1 MQKVEIGLSFQLRW
15 AKQLKDLFLES
26 SKLKKKVSV
35 ESWSETR
42 FLYVNTEQHFDANE
56 NSFRSRRMC

>member
-35 ESWSETR
+35 ESETR
-42 FLYVNTEQHFDANE
+42 FLYVNTEQHFDVNE

>member
-35 ESWSETR
+35 ESETR